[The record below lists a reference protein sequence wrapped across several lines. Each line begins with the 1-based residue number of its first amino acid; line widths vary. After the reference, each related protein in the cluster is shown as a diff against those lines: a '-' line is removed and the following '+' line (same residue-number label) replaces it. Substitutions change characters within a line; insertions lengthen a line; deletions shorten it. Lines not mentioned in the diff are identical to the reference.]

1 VHLVVWLAD
10 LDLDLR
16 TGRGKKRV
24 LASIG
29 DDVGSKQTFAI
40 FISLTY
46 KYGTV
51 LKSVIPRFPLGTGFA
66 WSCTGQ
72 HER

>member
-29 DDVGSKQTFAI
+29 DDVGSKQIFAS

-46 KYGTV
+46 KHVWSGTQDGD
-51 LKSVIPRFPLGTGFA
+51 F
-66 WSCTGQ
+66 
-72 HER
+72 

>member
-1 VHLVVWLAD
+1 MAD

-24 LASIG
+24 VASIG
-29 DDVGSKQTFAI
+29 DDVGSKQTFAS

-46 KYGTV
+46 KYSTV
-51 LKSVIPRFPLGTGFA
+51 PKSVIPRFPPSTEFA

-72 HER
+72 WTV

>member
-1 VHLVVWLAD
+1 MAD

-24 LASIG
+24 VASIG
-29 DDVGSKQTFAI
+29 DDVGSKQLFAS

-51 LKSVIPRFPLGTGFA
+51 LKSVIPRFPPSTEFA

-72 HER
+72 WTV

>member
-1 VHLVVWLAD
+1 MAD

-24 LASIG
+24 LALASIG
-29 DDVGSKQTFAI
+29 DDVGSKQLFAS

-51 LKSVIPRFPLGTGFA
+51 LKSVIPRFPPSTEFA

-72 HER
+72 WTV

>member
-24 LASIG
+24 VASIG
-29 DDVGSKQTFAI
+29 DDVGSKQTFAS

-46 KYGTV
+46 KYSTV
-51 LKSVIPRFPLGTGFA
+51 PKSVIPRFRPEHWVCMVMHWTA
-66 WSCTGQ
+66 
-72 HER
+72 

>member
-16 TGRGKKRV
+16 TGRGKKKRV

-29 DDVGSKQTFAI
+29 DDVGSKLAS
-40 FISLTY
+40 FISLT
-46 KYGTV
+46 
-51 LKSVIPRFPLGTGFA
+51 
-66 WSCTGQ
+66 
-72 HER
+72 